1 MAGGKGNTLRNAILD
16 HALGGPDYTRLATV
30 YIALFTAAPTSAGGG
45 TEVSTSGGTNYVRYA
60 LTNDGTEWATAA
72 SGVKSNLN
80 LIDFGTAGANW
91 GTVVAGAI
99 MSASTAG
106 YILYFGPL
114 TTSKTINTSDGFR
127 IPIGG
132 LVLTE
137 S

>member
-16 HALGGPDYTRLATV
+16 HALGGPDYTRLGTV

-45 TEVSTSGGTNYVRYA
+45 TEVSTSGTNYARYS
-60 LTNDGTEWATAA
+60 LTNNTSEWGAAA
-72 SGVKSNLN
+72 SGVKANLN
-80 LIDFGTAGANW
+80 LIDFGTATANW

-99 MSASTAG
+99 MSASSAG

>member
-1 MAGGKGNTLRNAILD
+1 MAGGKGATLRDAILD
-16 HALGGPDYTRLATV
+16 HVLGGGDYTRLSNV
-30 YIALFTAAPTSAGGG
+30 YISLYTVAPTASTSG
-45 TEVSTSGGTNYVRYA
+45 TEVSTSGTAYA
-60 LTNDGTEWATAA
+60 RQAVDNNADWAATSA
-72 SGVKSNLN
+72 GVKSNLN
-80 LIDFGTAGANW
+80 LIDFGIATANW

-99 MSASTAG
+99 MSASSSG

-114 TTSKTINTSDGFR
+114 TSSKTINTSDGFR